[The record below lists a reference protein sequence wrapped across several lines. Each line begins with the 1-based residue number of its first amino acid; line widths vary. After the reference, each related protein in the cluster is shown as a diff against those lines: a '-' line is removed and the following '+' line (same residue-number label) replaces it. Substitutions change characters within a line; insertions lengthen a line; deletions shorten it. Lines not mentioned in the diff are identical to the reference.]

1 MKKQILISL
10 LSLFSLSV
18 FAQIPNY
25 VPANGL
31 VGWWPFNGN
40 ANDESGN
47 GNNGTVNGATL
58 TNDRFGN
65 VNASY
70 SFNGSNVLI
79 PLTQQIV
86 SMSERTVSLW
96 FYSAQAQSGGRLFE
110 ATNYFW
116 GIGCSNST
124 MFDCWYQK
132 SNQAYNIVGES
143 FQSHNT
149 WYNLVYVCDSTAQTK
164 KIYFNGTLINTGLP
178 VSNPSNPITW
188 QNHFL
193 KIGQGNANESFI
205 GTIDDIGIWNRALT
219 QCEIQDLY
227 TSQINSIFVS
237 AGADQTI
244 CNGEQ
249 VTLSASNSQNYS
261 WNNGV
266 IDTVSFS
273 PTTTQDYIVTADTA
287 GCLSSD
293 TVTVYVNQPSSSTL
307 NQTALD
313 SYTLNG
319 QTYTQSGTYTQTV
332 PSANGCDSVITLNL
346 TLNFTGIS
354 ENTTAQISISP
365 NPTSSKIIVKSDVAI
380 IGSKFIIYDALGKEV
395 KSGKIT
401 TIETEVD
408 LSNLY
413 NGVYLF
419 KVGAR
424 QLGTFKIIKE

>member
-1 MKKQILISL
+1 MKKPVISAL
-10 LSLFSLSV
+10 LSLFSLGI
-18 FAQIPNY
+18 FAQIPTY

-47 GNNGTVNGATL
+47 GNHGTVNGATL
-58 TNDRFGN
+58 TTDRFGN
-65 VNASY
+65 VNGAY

-79 PLTQQIV
+79 PLNQQIV

-110 ATNYFW
+110 ATNYSW
-116 GIGCSNST
+116 GIGCYNNT
-124 MFDCWYQK
+124 TFDCWYQK

-149 WYNLVYVCDSTAQTK
+149 WYNLVYVCDSTSQTK
-164 KIYFNGTLINTGLP
+164 KIYLNGTLIYTGLP
-178 VSNPSNPITW
+178 VSNPGNPITW

-205 GTIDDIGIWNRALT
+205 GSIDDIAIWNRALT

-227 TSQINSIFVS
+227 MSQINSTFVS

-266 IDTVSFS
+266 TDTVSFS

-332 PSANGCDSVITLNL
+332 PAANGCD
-346 TLNFTGIS
+346 
-354 ENTTAQISISP
+354 
-365 NPTSSKIIVKSDVAI
+365 
-380 IGSKFIIYDALGKEV
+380 
-395 KSGKIT
+395 
-401 TIETEVD
+401 
-408 LSNLY
+408 
-413 NGVYLF
+413 
-419 KVGAR
+419 
-424 QLGTFKIIKE
+424 